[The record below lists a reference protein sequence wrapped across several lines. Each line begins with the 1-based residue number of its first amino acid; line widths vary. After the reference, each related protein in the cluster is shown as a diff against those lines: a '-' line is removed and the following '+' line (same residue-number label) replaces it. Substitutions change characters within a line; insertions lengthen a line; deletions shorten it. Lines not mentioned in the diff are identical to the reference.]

1 MGAQLKRGKR
11 REVGTGEG
19 KGERWEKGREKERGG
34 KRGGK
39 RREVEKGG
47 RREERGRG

>member
-1 MGAQLKRGKR
+1 MGAQLKR
-11 REVGTGEG
+11 G

-39 RREVEKGG
+39 RWEEGGKG
-47 RREERGRG
+47 